1 MITTWKALNLSLT
14 NIIYLK
20 WLPV

>member
-1 MITTWKALNLSLT
+1 MITTWKALNLLLT